1 MKVGRTLTSLG
12 QHWSILWIF
21 SFRCISS
28 VPDPDAFHELS
39 NEEFESFMRDLHPP
53 RAARYDT
60 EVARSKRQAGVQN
73 YEYDSDDVES
83 GPWDDWEPQS
93 ACSR

>member
-1 MKVGRTLTSLG
+1 MKIGRILKGVGH
-12 QHWSILWIF
+12 HWSLLWIF
-21 SFRCISS
+21 SLHHTSA

-60 EVARSKRQAGVQN
+60 EVARSKRQAGVQT

-83 GPWDDWEPQS
+83 GPWDDWGQPT